1 MTTPRLAGLRLSH
14 WQAEERA
21 DGVTVLSFDRAEAS
35 VNTFGQDVLLELGEI
50 VERLAIDPPK
60 GLVVRSAKSSGFI
73 AGADIREF
81 AEFDARGTTAD
92 AIRRGQQVFQKL
104 AELPCPTVAAI
115 HGFCMGGGTELALA
129 CRYRVASGDP
139 STRIGLP
146 EVKLGIF
153 PGWGGSV
160 RLPRLVGAP
169 AAMDM
174 MLTGRTLSASAAKAT
189 GLVDKVV
196 APAVLV
202 DAAAELALKG
212 TSRPPRQ
219 RFLGWITNTWPVR
232 QALAPM
238 LARQVARKARRE
250 HYPAPYAL
258 IETWRRS
265 GGGIQSRLEAERRAV
280 VTLSG
285 TPTAR
290 NLIRVFFLQERLKG
304 LGGKDM
310 HDAEGKPS
318 AGGISRVHVVG
329 AGVMGGDIAAWS
341 AYKGFEVTLQ
351 DREQRFVDGA
361 MTRAQALFAKKV
373 KDDAKRPAVAARL
386 KPDLA
391 GDGVAQADL
400 VIEAIVERADAKRE
414 LYATL
419 EPRMKAD
426 ALLTTNT
433 SSIPLTDLR
442 DHLQR
447 PAQFAGLHYFNPVAL
462 MPLVEIIHHDG
473 MGGDVEARLAAFCRK
488 LDKLPV
494 PVAGTPGFLVNR
506 VLFPYMLEAMT
517 AHAEG
522 IPGPAIDKA
531 AVKFGMPMG
540 PIELI
545 DTVGLDVAAGVGA
558 ELAPFLGLPI
568 PAALQS
574 PPEAGRRGKKDGQGV
589 YAWEQTEKGSKPK
602 KPELPKDY
610 KAPDDLEDR
619 LILPLLNEAV
629 ACLHDRV
636 VADADL
642 LDAGV
647 IFGTGFA
654 PFRGGPIQYVRDT
667 GADALLARL
676 KALQSKYGDRFAPRP
691 GWDSPLLRAAGA
703 PAVGDAGRPH
713 AQDVADVAPAGSGG
727 DARWTRPPDR

>member
-1 MTTPRLAGLRLSH
+1 MIEGLAGLRFSH
-14 WQAEERA
+14 WQAEVRP
-21 DGVTVLSFDRAEAS
+21 DGVLVLSFDRAGES
-35 VNTFGQDVLLELGEI
+35 VNTFAQDVLIELDAFLERIAL
-50 VERLAIDPPK
+50 DPPK
-60 GLVVRSAKSSGFI
+60 GLVIRSAKAKGFI

-81 AEFDARGTTAD
+81 QAFDEKGTIGD
-92 AIRRGQQVFQKL
+92 SIRRGQQAFQRL

-115 HGFCMGGGTELALA
+115 HGFCMGGGTEISLA
-129 CRYRVASGDP
+129 CRYRVASNDP

-146 EVKLGIF
+146 EVKLGIY

-174 MLTGRTLSASAAKAT
+174 MLTGRALSASAAKAI

-196 APAVLV
+196 DPATLV
-202 DAAAELALKG
+202 DAAAELALRG
-212 TSRPPRQ
+212 TQRPFKQ
-219 RFLGWITNTWPVR
+219 RFLGWITNTWPAR
-232 QALAPM
+232 QLLAPM
-238 LARQVARKARRE
+238 LVKQVARKARKE

-265 GGGIQSRLEAERRAV
+265 SGGIQARLAAERKSV
-280 VTLSG
+280 VKLAA

-290 NLIRVFFLQERLKG
+290 NLTRVFFLQERLKG
-304 LGGKDM
+304 IGGKD
-310 HDAEGKPS
+310 S
-318 AGGISRVHVVG
+318 GIRNVHVVG

-351 DREQRFVDGA
+351 DREQRFIDGA
-361 MTRAQALFAKKV
+361 MARAQELFAKKV
-373 KDDAKRPAVAARL
+373 KDDAKRPEVAARL
-386 KPDLA
+386 KSDLN
-391 GDGVAQADL
+391 GDGVPNADL
-400 VIEAIVERADAKRE
+400 VIEAIIEQAEAKRD
-414 LYATL
+414 LYATV
-419 EPRMKAD
+419 EPRLKPD

-433 SSIPLTDLR
+433 SSIPLVELR
-442 DHLQR
+442 EHIRR

-462 MPLVEIIHHDG
+462 MPLVEIIHHDA
-473 MGGDVEARLAAFCRK
+473 MAPDTEKRLAAFCK
-488 LDKLPV
+488 ALDKLPV

-506 VLFPYMLEAMT
+506 VLFPYMLEAVT
-517 AHAEG
+517 AYSEG

-545 DTVGLDVAAGVGA
+545 DTVGLDVASGVGR
-558 ELAPFLGLPI
+558 ELAPFLGLSI
-568 PAALQS
+568 PAALAT
-574 PPEAGRRGKKDGQGV
+574 PPEQGKRGKKDGQGL
-589 YAWEQTEKGSKPK
+589 YAWENGKPK
-602 KPELPKDY
+602 KPQLPKDY

-629 ACLHDRV
+629 AALHDGV

-654 PFRGGPIQYVRDT
+654 PFRGGPIQYVREA
-667 GADALLARL
+667 GADALLAKL
-676 KALQSKYGDRFAPRP
+676 QALHAKYGQRFAPRP
-691 GWDSPLLRAAGA
+691 GWDSPQLR
-703 PAVGDAGRPH
+703 R
-713 AQDVADVAPAGSGG
+713 
-727 DARWTRPPDR
+727 T